1 MNLPKTKLPY
11 LLLLPGVMLMVAF
24 HFLPFINTL
33 IISFKNAKFILP
45 EEKFNGLDNYAV
57 ILAHSRFWY
66 SLFFT
71 LSFVVVSITLE
82 TFLGLC
88 IGLMM
93 NRRIPMNNLLRIMIL
108 VPWTIPTVVTAKMW
122 QWMFDYNLGIL
133 NYFLEAIGIQRINW
147 LGDAVLAF
155 LSLVVA
161 DTWKTTPF
169 VAIIVLAGLSAI
181 PQEMH
186 KAAIIDGA
194 NSWQRLR
201 FIILPLLMPVLGVS
215 LLFRVIDAIRIFD
228 LVYVLTGGGPGGA
241 TETLSVYAYKLFFYK
256 GDIGQGAAASVIIL
270 LLVAG
275 FGYFYTKQSFENKT
289 I

>member
-1 MNLPKTKLPY
+1 MNLPKNKLPY
-11 LLLLPGVMLMVAF
+11 MLLLPGITLVVAF
-24 HFLPFINTL
+24 HFLPFIDTL

-45 EEKFNGLDNYAV
+45 EETFAGLDNYEDV
-57 ILAHSRFWY
+57 LTHSRFWR
-66 SLFFT
+66 SLFIT
-71 LSFVVVSITLE
+71 LSFVAVSITLE
-82 TFLGLC
+82 TILGLC
-88 IGLMM
+88 LGLMM
-93 NRRIPMNNLLRIMIL
+93 NKRMPMSNLLRIMIL

-122 QWMFDYNLGIL
+122 QWMFDYNLGIF
-133 NYFLEAIGIQRINW
+133 NYFLEVIGTQRINW
-147 LGDAVLAF
+147 LGGTVLAF

-194 NSWQRLR
+194 NSQQRLR
-201 FIILPLLMPVLGVS
+201 YIVLPLLLPVLGVAI
-215 LLFRVIDAIRIFD
+215 LFRAIDAMRIFD

-241 TETLSVYAYKLFFYK
+241 TETLSVYAYKLYFYK
-256 GDIGQGAAASVIIL
+256 GDMGQGAAASVIIL

-275 FGYFYTKQSFENKT
+275 FGYFYTKKSFVK
-289 I
+289 